1 MKSKDTLLAKFNS
14 IDHGSSYAEQDKQ
27 LILPNY
33 LMDNEEYKDNK
44 KTIKL
49 KKRKLLQRPMSSVDN
64 TSTSMKKKKELV
76 SQFTFNMSAYNQA
89 Y

>member
-64 TSTSMKKKKELV
+64 TTTSMKKKKELV